1 MLVAGWREAKPCW
14 GPRSLELVGDEGMTF
29 HKCLSLVS
37 HRLLSDKKQ
46 LNAADMAFGFVSMW
60 AHGLSA

>member
-1 MLVAGWREAKPCW
+1 
-14 GPRSLELVGDEGMTF
+14 MTF

-37 HRLLSDKKQ
+37 DRLPSE
-46 LNAADMAFGFVSMW
+46 LNAADMVFGFVSMW